1 MNSFTE
7 LRTAE
12 IESILSKKG
21 KLTREER
28 IILEIKNNPGI
39 RFRELMKSM
48 KVTNGV
54 MSYYIQKLEKRGII
68 FTERKSGVSRLFT
81 DNIDTSDMSL
91 IKFLRTATPKKI
103 MLVLLKDDK
112 LTFSQITEK
121 IQMSPSTTSFYLKK
135 LVSSDIVRVLHGV
148 NNKYTLENKKQIS
161 NLIVLYHPSIID
173 TASENLADIFS

>member
-1 MNSFTE
+1 MK
-7 LRTAE
+7 
-12 IESILSKKG
+12 SKK
-21 KLTREER
+21 
-28 IILEIKNNPGI
+28 
-39 RFRELMKSM
+39 
-48 KVTNGV
+48 VAYGV

-112 LTFSQITEK
+112 LTFKQITEK

-135 LVSSDIVRVLHGV
+135 LVSSNIVCVLHGV

-173 TASENLADIFS
+173 AASENLADIFS

>member
-1 MNSFTE
+1 
-7 LRTAE
+7 
-12 IESILSKKG
+12 
-21 KLTREER
+21 
-28 IILEIKNNPGI
+28 
-39 RFRELMKSM
+39 
-48 KVTNGV
+48 
-54 MSYYIQKLEKRGII
+54 
-68 FTERKSGVSRLFT
+68 
-81 DNIDTSDMSL
+81 
-91 IKFLRTATPKKI
+91 

-135 LVSSDIVRVLHGV
+135 LVSSNIVCVLHGV